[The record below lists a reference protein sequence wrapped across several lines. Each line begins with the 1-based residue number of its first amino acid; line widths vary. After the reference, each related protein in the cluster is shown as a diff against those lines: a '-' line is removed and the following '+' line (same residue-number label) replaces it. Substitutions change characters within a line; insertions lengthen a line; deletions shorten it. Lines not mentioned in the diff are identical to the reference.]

1 MKPDSI
7 KEKILYNVDIPEL
20 VGVEIGALANPMVK
34 KVDGDVRYIDR
45 DSTEKIKEWYK
56 KSDVVDQDKIVDVDY
71 VWGDQTLAEAT
82 GVLEGFDYCLA
93 SHVLE
98 HVPDLIGWLREVSS
112 ILKEKGI
119 ASFSIP
125 DRRYTFDYLRAES
138 TVGEL
143 LEAYFKKSRKPTVR
157 QIYDHFSL
165 FTELNIV
172 EAWQPSFDGK
182 MLVPAFDPSKAY
194 SFCFDS
200 VHNNKYIDTHCWV
213 FTATYFLAVLTSLS
227 KFGLLDFKIRNFF
240 DVEQNTFEFVVQLEK
255 ISSTLSPEEK
265 HDLFLES
272 LRKVHPHSLRVS
284 FHASS
289 GGLAQ
294 LYYDT
299 GKGFNEEESVIKEY
313 SVKGDRVD
321 LEFSF
326 PRVQV
331 KGLRFDPLMG
341 PVNIKIYNME
351 LLLAGDEENAIRLDS
366 FQPGRNIRRSGIKDG
381 HFFAE
386 SKSKTNDPNIIINLP
401 HRDDEK

>member
-1 MKPDSI
+1 MKPASI
-7 KEKILYNVDIPEL
+7 KEKILYNVDIPES

-34 KVDGDVRYIDR
+34 KDDGDVRYIDR
-45 DSTEKIKEWYK
+45 DSTEKIKEWYR

-71 VWGDQTLAEAT
+71 VWGDQTLTEAT
-82 GVLEGFDYCLA
+82 GVMEGFDYCFA

-112 ILKEKGI
+112 ILKEKGV

-143 LEAYFKKSRKPTVR
+143 LEAYFQKSRKPTVR

-182 MLVPAFDPSKAY
+182 NLVPTYDPGKAY
-194 SFCFDS
+194 SFCLDS
-200 VHNNKYIDTHCWV
+200 VNNNKYIDTHCWV
-213 FTATYFLAVLTSLS
+213 FTSTCFLNVLERLS
-227 KFGLLDFKIRNFF
+227 ELGLLDFKMRNFF
-240 DVEQNTFEFVVQLEK
+240 DVEPNTFEFVVQLEK
-255 ISSTLSPEEK
+255 IPSALSSEEK
-265 HDLFLES
+265 HGLFLES

-284 FHASS
+284 FQASA

-299 GKGFNEEESVIKEY
+299 GKGFNEEDSVIKQY

-321 LEFSF
+321 LEFFF
-326 PRVQV
+326 PHVPV

-341 PVNIKIYNME
+341 PVNIKILSMD
-351 LLLAGDEENAIRLDS
+351 LLLAGDEENAIRLNS
-366 FQPGRNIRRSGIKDG
+366 FQAGGNIRRSGIKDG
-381 HFFAE
+381 CFFAE
-386 SKSKTNDPNIIINLP
+386 SRRKTIDPSIIINLP
-401 HRDDEK
+401 RHYETE

>member
-7 KEKILYNVDIPEL
+7 KEKILYDVNIPES

-34 KVDGDVRYIDR
+34 KDDGDVRYIDR
-45 DSTEKIKEWYK
+45 DSTEKIKEWYS
-56 KSDVVDQDKIVDVDY
+56 KSDVVDQEKIVDVDY

-82 GVLEGFDYCLA
+82 GVMEGFDYCFA

-143 LEAYFKKSRKPTVR
+143 LDAYFQKSRKPTVR

-172 EAWQPSFDGK
+172 EAWQPSFDGNK
-182 MLVPAFDPSKAY
+182 LVPAFEPGKAY
-194 SFCFDS
+194 SFCLDS
-200 VHNNKYIDTHCWV
+200 VNNNKYIDTHCWV
-213 FTATYFLAVLTSLS
+213 FTSTYFLAVLERLS

-255 ISSTLSPEEK
+255 IPSTLSAEEK
-265 HDLFLES
+265 HTLFLES
-272 LRKVHPHSLRVS
+272 LRKVHPHSLRIVLE
-284 FHASS
+284 ASS

-299 GKGFNEEESVIKEY
+299 GKGFNEEESVMQEF

-326 PRVQV
+326 PRVPV

-341 PVNIKIYNME
+341 PVNIKIFSME
-351 LLLAGDEENAIRLDS
+351 LLLAGDKENAIRLES
-366 FQPGRNIRRSGIKDG
+366 FQAGGNIRRSGMKDDY
-381 HFFAE
+381 FFAE
-386 SKSKTNDPNIIINLP
+386 SKRKTNDPSILINLP
-401 HRDDEK
+401 QSDGKI

>member
-1 MKPDSI
+1 MIMKLDSV
-7 KEKILYNVDIPEL
+7 KEKILYDVNIPES

-34 KVDGDVRYIDR
+34 KDDGDVRYIDR
-45 DSTEKIKEWYK
+45 DSTEKIKEWYS

-82 GVLEGFDYCLA
+82 GVMEGFDYCFA

-143 LEAYFKKSRKPTVR
+143 LDAYFQKSRKPTVR

-172 EAWQPSFDGK
+172 EAWQPSFDGRK
-182 MLVPAFDPSKAY
+182 LVPAYEPSKAY
-194 SFCFDS
+194 SFCLDS
-200 VHNNKYIDTHCWV
+200 VNNNKYIDTHCWV
-213 FTATYFLAVLTSLS
+213 FTSTCFLAALTSLS

-240 DVEQNTFEFVVQLEK
+240 DVEVNTFEFVVQLEK
-255 ISSTLSPEEK
+255 ISSTLSPEAK

-272 LRKVHPHSLRVS
+272 LRKIHPHCLRIS
-284 FHASS
+284 FQASS

-299 GKGFNEEESVIKEY
+299 GNGFNEEESVRKAY
-313 SVKGDRVD
+313 SVRGDRIE

-326 PRVQV
+326 PQV
-331 KGLRFDPLMG
+331 EVKRLRFDPLMG
-341 PVNIKIYNME
+341 PVNIKIFSME
-351 LLLAGDEENAIRLDS
+351 LLLAGDEENAVRLDS
-366 FQPGRNIRRSGIKDG
+366 FRPGRNIRRSGIKDDY
-381 HFFAE
+381 FYAE
-386 SKSKTNDPNIIINLP
+386 SKRKTNDPNIIINLP
-401 HRDDEK
+401 ENRG

>member
-1 MKPDSI
+1 MMKPDSI
-7 KEKILYNVDIPEL
+7 KEKILYNVNIAES

-34 KVDGDVRYIDR
+34 KDDGDVRYIDR

-82 GVLEGFDYCLA
+82 GVMEGFDYCFA

-143 LEAYFKKSRKPTVR
+143 LDAFFQKSRKPTVR

-182 MLVPAFDPSKAY
+182 KLVPAFESSKAY
-194 SFCFDS
+194 SFCLDS
-200 VHNNKYIDTHCWV
+200 VNNNKYIDTHCWV
-213 FTATYFLAVLTSLS
+213 FTSTNFLAALTRVS

-240 DVEQNTFEFVVQLEK
+240 DVEANTFEFVVQLEK
-255 ISSTLSPEEK
+255 ISSTLSPEAK
-265 HDLFLES
+265 HSLFLES
-272 LRKVHPHSLRVS
+272 LRKIHPHSLRVS
-284 FHASS
+284 FQASS

-299 GKGFNEEESVIKEY
+299 GKGFHEAESVRKEY
-313 SVKGDRVD
+313 SVSGDRVE

-326 PRVQV
+326 PQV
-331 KGLRFDPLMG
+331 ELKGLRFDPLMG
-341 PVNIKIYNME
+341 PVNIKIFNME
-351 LLLAGDEENAIRLDS
+351 LLLAGDEGNAIQLDS
-366 FQPGRNIRRSGIKDG
+366 FHPGRNIRRSGMKDG
-381 HFFAE
+381 YFFAE
-386 SKSKTNDPNIIINLP
+386 SKRKTNDPNIIINLP
-401 HRDDEK
+401 ENRG